1 MLLQSRKMA
10 LVGPA
15 EAARRLGISIKALRH
30 YERRGLVNPRRTER
44 GWRLYA
50 EEDIERLSQALAF
63 RAMGFGL
70 SQIANLLDAEPGD
83 LAAALAVQEE
93 QLRDRRQALDEALAA
108 LREARRRFGAPGLRL
123 VA

>member
-1 MLLQSRKMA
+1 MLLQNRKMA

-108 LREARRRFGAPGLRL
+108 LREARRRSGAPGLRL